1 MLNIVLVEPEIP
13 QNTGN
18 VARTCACIGARLH
31 LVEPMGFAVTQRN
44 LARAGCDYWDDVD
57 IVRWSCA
64 DEFFEAHA
72 ADELHLFTGHVQAS
86 YASVSYGRDAYLVF
100 GRESRGLDE
109 AVMQRFA
116 SAYARGYAELKL
128 KQFGGNCRVRGT
140 AATGLAEHGVKPSR
154 LWRFRDGNR
163 EQAKGGA
170 IWTRSAKRRAA
181 KALLPSES
189 TVQLLRLAAKV
200 TPQANLR
207 VAARLR
213 AQQGLRLL
221 AAPARFRVQAPRQR
235 FPARTDRRAAR
246 GVCAGKRAFLR
257 L

>member
-72 ADELHLFTGHVQAS
+72 ADELHLFTGHVQRSFAD
-86 YASVSYGRDAYLVF
+86 VSYGPDAWLVF

-109 AVMQRFA
+109 AVACLVDPAGGLQR
-116 SAYARGYAELKL
+116 LKAPHA
-128 KQFGGNCRVRGT
+128 V
-140 AATGLAEHGVKPSR
+140 GLQDVG
-154 LWRFRDGNR
+154 
-163 EQAKGGA
+163 
-170 IWTRSAKRRAA
+170 
-181 KALLPSES
+181 
-189 TVQLLRLAAKV
+189 KV
-200 TPQANLR
+200 LQMSLGR
-207 VAARLR
+207 
-213 AQQGLRLL
+213 
-221 AAPARFRVQAPRQR
+221 
-235 FPARTDRRAAR
+235 
-246 GVCAGKRAFLR
+246 
-257 L
+257 